1 MKERKE
7 NIKKL
12 WSAIN
17 DHKDE
22 LLDALMKD
30 LGKPEP
36 EALLQ
41 EIFPLKKEVDH
52 VLKNLNEWLS
62 KRYAPTP
69 ISLIGTSHY
78 VKPEP
83 KGHVLIISP
92 WNFPVMLTLRPLIGA
107 LAAGN
112 TVVLKPSE
120 HTPNTSEVIQKLI
133 KSAFDENLV
142 KVVLGGPEEAA
153 NLTSQDFDHIN
164 FTGGTEIGKLVMK
177 AASEKLCS
185 VTLEL
190 GGKSPAI
197 VDCTANIKRSVKRIA
212 WGKYLNAGQVC
223 IAPDY
228 LLIQK
233 IKEDEFVKLFEK
245 SIINMY
251 GEKPIESNDLGKIVN
266 TKHFNRITALIEDA
280 ISKGASLHVPGGVL
294 ELGEEK
300 CKISPC
306 FLTNCST
313 DMAIMKEEIFGP
325 VLPIMTWET
334 KKEALSIINK
344 NPNPLAL
351 YIFSS
356 KRKEIDFFVSK
367 TKAGSTGI
375 NEVIIQAANPSLG
388 FGGIGTSGIGRL
400 NGKESFDS
408 FSNLRSFVASTK
420 IPSALPLTFPPFTKL
435 SLDLS
440 RFISKWL

>member
-1 MKERKE
+1 MKKRKE

-22 LLDALMKD
+22 LLNALMKD

-52 VLKNLNEWLS
+52 VLKNLNEWSS

-112 TVVLKPSE
+112 TVVVKPSE
-120 HTPNTSEVIQKLI
+120 HTPHTSEVIQKLI
-133 KSAFDENLV
+133 QSVFEENLV

-153 NLTSQDFDHIN
+153 NLTAQDFDHIN

-197 VDCTANIKRSVKRIA
+197 IDNTANIKRSVKRIT
-212 WGKYLNAGQVC
+212 WGKFLNAGQVC

-228 LLIQK
+228 LLIDK
-233 IKEDEFVKLFEK
+233 SKENEFVKLFEQ
-245 SIINMY
+245 SIINMF
-251 GEKPIESNDLGKIVN
+251 GEKPVESNDLGKIVN
-266 TKHFNRITALIEDA
+266 TKHFNRIKALIDDA
-280 ISKGASLHVPGGVL
+280 VSKGASLHVPGGVL

-300 CKISPC
+300 SKISPC
-306 FLTNCST
+306 FLTNCTT

-325 VLPIMTWET
+325 VLPIMTWV
-334 KKEALSIINK
+334 KKEEALSIINK

-356 KRKEIDFFVSK
+356 KRKEIEYFVSK

-375 NEVIIQAANPSLG
+375 NEVVIQVANPSLG
-388 FGGIGTSGIGRL
+388 FGGIGASGIGRS
-400 NGKESFDS
+400 NGKACFDS
-408 FSNLRSFVASTK
+408 FSNLRSFVESTK
-420 IPSALPLTFPPFTKL
+420 LPSALPLTFPPFTKF
-435 SLDLS
+435 SVDLS

>member
-1 MKERKE
+1 MKARKE
-7 NIKKL
+7 NIVKL
-12 WSAIN
+12 WAAVEE
-17 DHKDE
+17 HKEE
-22 LLDALMKD
+22 LLSALKED
-30 LGKPEP
+30 LGKPET

-52 VLKNLNEWLS
+52 VLKNAEEWAS
-62 KRYAPTP
+62 KRHAPTP
-69 ISLIGTSHY
+69 LSLLGNRYY

-83 KGHVLIISP
+83 KGRVLIISP
-92 WNFPVMLTLRPLIGA
+92 WNFPVMLTLRPLVGA

-120 HTPNTSEVIQKLI
+120 HTPHTAEVLHKLI
-133 KSAFDENLV
+133 SKTFDEDVV
-142 KVVLGGPEEAA
+142 KVVLGGPEIAA
-153 NLTSQDFDHIN
+153 DLSSQNFDHIN

-177 AASEKLCS
+177 AASERLCS

-197 VDCTANIKRSVKRIA
+197 VSKSANIKRAAKRIA

-228 LLIQK
+228 LLV
-233 IKEDEFVKLFEK
+233 EEGASDEFQKEFENN
-245 SIINMY
+245 ILNMF
-251 GEKPIESNDLGKIVN
+251 GDNPIDSEDLGKIVN
-266 TKHFNRITALIEDA
+266 KRHYERILALIKDA
-280 ISKGASLHVPGGVL
+280 VKDGAELHVPGGVL
-294 ELGEEK
+294 ELGLDRR
-300 CKISPC
+300 KISPC
-306 FLTNCST
+306 FLTNCTT

-325 VLPIMTWET
+325 VLPILTWNSSD
-334 KKEALSIINK
+334 EALRITEK

-356 KRKEIDFFVSK
+356 KRAEIDHFVQN

-375 NEVIIQAANPSLG
+375 NEVIIQIANPAVG
-388 FGGIGTSGIGRL
+388 FGGIGSSGIGRS
-400 NGKESFDS
+400 NGKACFDS
-408 FSNLRSFVASTK
+408 FSNLRSFVESTS
-420 IPSALPLTFPPFTKL
+420 IPSALPLTFPPFTKF
-435 SLDLS
+435 SVALS